1 MKDAWGLLLVV
12 LLGQLVPFS
21 MAVASFASSL
31 IANLRVD
38 APLTQSFFAY
48 LLLTLAYV
56 PILLC
61 RRQKLRIPWF
71 WYLALSLIDVQGN
84 YLVVK
89 AYQYSYITS
98 VTLLDCWT
106 VLWVILLTWYALGT
120 RYSFWQFL
128 GAGTCVAGLSLVLL
142 SDVKSPDEQDP
153 RKIPLLGMPLLLPG
167 QFVMHLARLVRL
179 VMHCISCCYQ
189 QYFLKFLEC
198 TIFLEYVGIWCQ
210 DNRSNRSCRN
220 AWTIWITC

>member
-1 MKDAWGLLLVV
+1 MCQSSCVV
-12 LLGQLVPFS
+12 VRSCEWETENSCTRTNHGTYLMWFH
-21 MAVASFASSL
+21 
-31 IANLRVD
+31 I
-38 APLTQSFFAY
+38 TFFGA
-48 LLLTLAYV
+48 LA
-56 PILLC
+56 L
-61 RRQKLRIPWF
+61 QIPWF